1 MKKHQLAQK
10 IIKILIESDLSI
22 DDQLEVIKNVQ
33 DRLQFCKIAGTKC
46 RQMKINYETN
56 NT

>member
-10 IIKILIESDLSI
+10 ITKILIESGLSI
-22 DDQLEVIKNVQ
+22 DDQLEVIKSVQ

-46 RQMKINYETN
+46 RQMKIDYEI
-56 NT
+56 